1 MLFWRGRIG
10 AMVDAFDVLGMEATF
25 DLDTDA
31 LRRAWLKK
39 SLSAHPDRAG
49 GDEEA
54 REVSARLNEA
64 KRTLEDE
71 ESRANAL
78 LARLGGPSK
87 EAEKS
92 LPDGFL
98 MEIMEL
104 REGLESAQMA
114 GDPAGLAPH
123 RERAERERAARVA
136 RVRDLFSSELDDST
150 LRAIRVELNAW
161 RYLERMLEQIEAP
174 AGPLTGDGR

>member
-1 MLFWRGRIG
+1 
-10 AMVDAFDVLGMEATF
+10 MVDAFDVLGMEATF
-25 DLDTDA
+25 DLDAEA

-39 SLSAHPDRAG
+39 SLEAHPDRAG
-49 GDEEA
+49 SDDAA
-54 REVSARLNEA
+54 RELAARLNEA

-71 ESRANAL
+71 ESRADAL
-78 LARLGGPSK
+78 LVRLGGPPK

-104 REGLESAQMA
+104 REGLETAQMA
-114 GDPAGLAPH
+114 GDSEALAPH
-123 RERAERERAARVA
+123 RERAQRERAARVD
-136 RVRDLFSSELDDST
+136 RVRELFSSELDEST

-174 AGPLTGDGR
+174 TDPLTGDGR